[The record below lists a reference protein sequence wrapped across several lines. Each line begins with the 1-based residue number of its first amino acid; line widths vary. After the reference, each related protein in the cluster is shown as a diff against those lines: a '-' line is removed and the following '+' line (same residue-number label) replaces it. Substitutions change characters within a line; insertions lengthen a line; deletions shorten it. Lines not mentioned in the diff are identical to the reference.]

1 MGNPGLSFPRNE
13 QNLRLPDTRG
23 MLFGSPT
30 DTDWFIG
37 HGVSREIAW
46 GNYSIPV
53 TDLAFLEAILL
64 DRNGVNIIFSDQI
77 YISAGLFRGSLIPE
91 TYLRHGMWYTIADI
105 LVMELKMTQQ

>member
-1 MGNPGLSFPRNE
+1 M
-13 QNLRLPDTRG
+13 PDTRG

-53 TDLAFLEAILL
+53 TDRAFLEAILL

-77 YISAGLFRGSLIPE
+77 YISAGPFRGSLDRRLLDRLSLGCYN
-91 TYLRHGMWYTIADI
+91 TLFG
-105 LVMELKMTQQ
+105 